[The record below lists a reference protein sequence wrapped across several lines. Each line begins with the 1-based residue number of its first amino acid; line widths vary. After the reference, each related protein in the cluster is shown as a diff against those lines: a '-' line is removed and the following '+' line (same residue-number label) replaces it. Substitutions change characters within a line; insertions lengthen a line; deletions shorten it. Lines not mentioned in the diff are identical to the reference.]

1 MNWMSVAGLPRFRKL
16 WGKIDK
22 DLDEGTYKLVIVNS
36 KSYVDYDVSSFDG
49 QKMVVLTTTC
59 LFGGRIQFM
68 GVLYIVVGGL
78 AIIGAIIII
87 VTHLVKLRKEPRQ

>member
-36 KSYVDYDVSSFDG
+36 KN
-49 QKMVVLTTTC
+49 
-59 LFGGRIQFM
+59 
-68 GVLYIVVGGL
+68 
-78 AIIGAIIII
+78 
-87 VTHLVKLRKEPRQ
+87 